1 MGVAILALHAKH
13 AEKFHSYTTYIWVCK
28 GFMLFIAFQSLIDAL
43 HNEVGDGNVKL
54 GTEVLSLACCCD
66 GVSSSGGWSIS
77 VDSKD
82 AKGKDLRKN
91 QSFDAVIMT
100 VRKKLSVFI
109 SLEAWS
115 FDSHKLK
122 YFTVFFF
129 LPL

>member
-100 VRKKLSVFI
+100 VRKK
-109 SLEAWS
+109 
-115 FDSHKLK
+115 
-122 YFTVFFF
+122 
-129 LPL
+129 